1 MQILIQMRSIG
12 RMCIFLSGLKNTTN
26 EDSLRELDLVLICQV
41 GGLGTILWQPTWE
54 SVIKMI
60 ELDSSEKRR
69 GE

>member
-26 EDSLRELDLVLICQV
+26 EDRELDLVLICQV
-41 GGLGTILWQPTWE
+41 GGLGTILWQPTWG
-54 SVIKMI
+54 SVIKMM
-60 ELDSSEKRR
+60 ELDSSEKGR